1 MTLCGAQK
9 SARELTLGHCR
20 SQIVVAPPRGLWEW
34 PIFVAKPHRGLSKV
48 RNILRNAVSFA
59 LLSFI
64 SLAGFAAEKP
74 KVQIMPEDQ
83 VKTGMH
89 GVAYTVFEGVTP
101 EPMEV
106 EILGV
111 LRNMAGPKS
120 DVILARLHG
129 KKVEYFGVVAGMSGS
144 PVYIDGKLIGAIAY
158 RIGEFSKEPIAGI
171 TPAGSMLEIDAMDKT
186 PAPEEARA
194 LAGDRQATARTSG
207 PGLATSPNQQDP
219 GYANLLK
226 PIETP
231 LVFTGFS
238 ENTLRLFSK
247 DFASVGVVPVMG
259 AGSVSND
266 KQPEPL
272 VPGSAVSAILVRG
285 DMNIAGT
292 CTVTYLDDTHLL
304 ACGHPL
310 LQSGSVNMPM
320 TKATVLA
327 TLPSAQNSF
336 KIVNATEPVGAFM
349 QDRRAGLMGRFDREP
364 HMIPVTLTFN
374 GVSHPKQFHYEVL
387 NNAKVTPAAMMA
399 TVFNAIQGMNEYGED
414 TTYRLR
420 GDIDVLGYPKLRVQN
435 MYAPLD
441 GSTPTAY
448 SIALSIGEHFSRIFE
463 NPYATP
469 KIEGVELNFDLVPD
483 RRSARLETARTDI
496 TEARPG
502 DEITI
507 ETLLRPYRGESILRQ
522 IPVKIPTSTPR
533 GTLRILVS
541 DGDTLDKMRRV
552 SGAMSRRLDLG
563 STIALLNKEHTNSE
577 LYVSL
582 LEASPQAM
590 VDDKVM
596 PTLPLSV
603 MNVMDGMRGTQDMIV
618 VGESAVDEASTPVDY
633 VVTGSQIIT
642 LTIK

>member
-1 MTLCGAQK
+1 MLRSAISSILLC
-9 SARELTLGHCR
+9 LT
-20 SQIVVAPPRGLWEW
+20 A
-34 PIFVAKPHRGLSKV
+34 
-48 RNILRNAVSFA
+48 
-59 LLSFI
+59 
-64 SLAGFAAEKP
+64 FAASAVEKP
-74 KVQIMPEDQ
+74 KVQILPVSE
-83 VKTGMH
+83 VKAGMH
-89 GVAYTVFEGVTP
+89 GVAYTVFEGTTP

-111 LRNMAGPKS
+111 LHNMAGPKS

-129 KKVEYFGVVAGMSGS
+129 KKVEYTGVVAGMSGS
-144 PVYIDGKLIGAIAY
+144 PVYIDGKLVGAIAY

-171 TPAGSMLEIDAMDKT
+171 TPAGTMLEIDDMDKL
-186 PAPEEARA
+186 PAPDVVQSVGVGKREAS
-194 LAGDRQATARTSG
+194 RTSG
-207 PGLATSPNQQDP
+207 PSEGADLSGQAA

-231 LVFTGFS
+231 LVFSGFS
-238 ENTLRLFSK
+238 EDTLRLFSK
-247 DFASVGVVPVMG
+247 DFASAGIMPVMG
-259 AGSVSND
+259 AGSVSNE

-292 CTVTYLDDTHLL
+292 CTVTYLDDSHLL

-310 LQSGSVNMPM
+310 LQSGTVDMPM

-327 TLPSAQNSF
+327 TLPSSANSF
-336 KIVNATEPVGAFM
+336 KIVNATEPVGAFV
-349 QDRRAGLMGRFDREP
+349 QDRRAGIMGRFDREP

-387 NNAKVTPAAMMA
+387 NNAKITPAAMMA

-414 TTYRLR
+414 TTYRLK
-420 GDIDVLGYPKLRVQN
+420 GDISVLGYPKLNVKN
-435 MYAPLD
+435 MYAPAD
-441 GSTPTAY
+441 GTSPTAY
-448 SIALSIGEHFSRIFE
+448 GIALSIGEHFSRIYE
-463 NPYATP
+463 NPYERP
-469 KIEGVELNFDLVPD
+469 KIEGVELNFELVPD
-483 RRSARLETARTDI
+483 RRSARLETARTDV

-507 ETLLRPYRGESILRQ
+507 EALLRPYRGESILRQ
-522 IPVKIPTSTPR
+522 IPVKIPTSTPK

-552 SGAMSRRLDLG
+552 PANMGRRLDLA
-563 STIALLNKEHTNSE
+563 STIAILNKEHTNSQV
-577 LYVSL
+577 YVSL
-582 LEASPQAM
+582 MEANPQAM

-603 MNVMDGMRGTQDMIV
+603 MNVMDGLRGSQDMVV
-618 VGESAVDEASTPVDY
+618 VGESAVNEASTSVDY
-633 VVTGSQIIT
+633 VVSGSQIIT

>member
-1 MTLCGAQK
+1 MLRSAISSILLC
-9 SARELTLGHCR
+9 LT
-20 SQIVVAPPRGLWEW
+20 
-34 PIFVAKPHRGLSKV
+34 
-48 RNILRNAVSFA
+48 A
-59 LLSFI
+59 L
-64 SLAGFAAEKP
+64 AACAAEKP
-74 KVQIMPEDQ
+74 KVQILPVSQ
-83 VKTGMH
+83 VKAGMH
-89 GVAYTVFEGVTP
+89 GVAYTVFEGTTP

-129 KKVEYFGVVAGMSGS
+129 KKVEYTGVVAGMSGS
-144 PVYIDGKLIGAIAY
+144 PVYVDGKLVGAIAY

-171 TPAGSMLEIDAMDKT
+171 TPAGAMLEIDDMDKT
-186 PAPEEARA
+186 PAPDVAQGP
-194 LAGDRQATARTSG
+194 AGEKRDASRTSG
-207 PGLATSPNQQDP
+207 PGESADP
-219 GYANLLK
+219 GGQAAGYANLLK

-238 ENTLRLFSK
+238 EDTLRLFAK
-247 DFASVGVVPVMG
+247 DFASAGVMPVMG

-272 VPGSAVSAILVRG
+272 APGSAVSAILVRG

-292 CTVTYLDDTHLL
+292 CTVTYLDDSHLL

-310 LQSGSVNMPM
+310 LQSGNVDMPM

-327 TLPSAQNSF
+327 TLPSSANSF
-336 KIVNATEPVGAFM
+336 KIVNATEPVGAFV
-349 QDRRAGLMGRFDREP
+349 QDRRAGIMGRFDREP
-364 HMIPVTLTFN
+364 HMIPVTLTFQ

-387 NNAKVTPAAMMA
+387 NNAKITPAAMMA

-414 TTYRLR
+414 TTYRLK
-420 GDIDVLGYPKLRVQN
+420 GDISVLGYPKLNVKN
-435 MYAPLD
+435 MYAPAD
-441 GSTPTAY
+441 GTSPTAY
-448 SIALSIGEHFSRIFE
+448 GIALSIGEHFSRIYE
-463 NPYATP
+463 NPYERP
-469 KIEGVELNFDLVPD
+469 KIEAVELNFELVPD
-483 RRSARLETARTDI
+483 RRSARLETARTDV

-507 ETLLRPYRGESILRQ
+507 EALLRPYRGESILRQ
-522 IPVKIPTSTPR
+522 IPVKIPTSTPK

-552 SGAMSRRLDLG
+552 PVNMSRRLDLA
-563 STIALLNKEHTNSE
+563 STIAMLNKEHNNSQ

-582 LEASPQAM
+582 MEANPQAM

-603 MNVMDGMRGTQDMIV
+603 INVMDGLRGTQDMVV

-633 VVTGSQIIT
+633 VVSGSQIIT
-642 LTIK
+642 VTIK